1 MSVTSAIVF
10 FAVVWAL
17 VFYMVNPFWQRSQE
31 EEGEIVP
38 GTPPSAPASQRLG
51 FKMVLTTC
59 IAAVVFSAIFYV
71 IEWEVITMADLERF
85 GPPNSR

>member
-38 GTPPSAPASQRLG
+38 GTPASAPASQRLG
-51 FKMVLTTC
+51 FKAVLTTC
-59 IAAVVFSAIFYV
+59 IAAVIFSVIFYV

-85 GPPNSR
+85 GPPNTR